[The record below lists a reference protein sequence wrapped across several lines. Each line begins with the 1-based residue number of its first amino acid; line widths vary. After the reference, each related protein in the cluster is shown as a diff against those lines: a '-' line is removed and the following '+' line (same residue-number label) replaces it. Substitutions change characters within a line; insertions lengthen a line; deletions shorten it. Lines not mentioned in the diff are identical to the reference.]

1 MSGLVQRPATIPAL
15 LATALL
21 FAAASSVQSAIVVE
35 SELTDAR
42 SASVGVSY
50 EGKIRLRNTGDEPG
64 EVKLYQTDYAFK
76 ADGSNTYG
84 PPGKMARS
92 NANWIQLDS
101 NQLSL
106 PPNGEITVNYR
117 VRVPSGNL
125 SGTYWSM
132 IMVEPVPK
140 SSADSSNNSQD
151 ENTRLLQTLRYGLQ
165 VVTEIG
171 TGGASEL
178 AFSNARLLERDGQR
192 LFAVDAENT
201 GQRWIRAQYWL
212 ELYTEAGSPVGKFD
226 GPTKRIFPGTS
237 VVFETPLG
245 DIPPGKY
252 IALAVADGGGDDLYG
267 ANVEL
272 EIKPIGD

>member
-1 MSGLVQRPATIPAL
+1 MSGLVQRPAILPAL
-15 LATALL
+15 LVAALL
-21 FAAASSVQSAIVVE
+21 FAAVFSAQASIIVT

-42 SASVGVSY
+42 SASAGASY
-50 EGKIRLRNTGDEPG
+50 EGRIRLRNTGEEPG
-64 EVKLYQTDYAFK
+64 EVKLYQTDYAFA

-92 NANWIQLDS
+92 NANWIQLDR

-117 VRVPSGNL
+117 VQVPNGNL

-132 IMVEPVPK
+132 IMVEPIPK
-140 SSADSSNNSQD
+140 TSA
-151 ENTRLLQTLRYGLQ
+151 EAGEPLPERTTRLSQLVRYGLQ

-171 TGGASEL
+171 TGGSSEL
-178 AFSNARLLERDGQR
+178 AFGNARLLERDGQR

-212 ELYTEAGSPVGKFD
+212 ELYTETGNPVGKFD
-226 GPTKRIFPGTS
+226 GPKKRIFPGTS

-252 IALAVADGGGDDLYG
+252 IALAVADGGGDNLYG